1 MATSF
6 RAPEV
11 RSISRALLTSAAGR
25 ERRALLQ
32 RALPILLLGVAIV
45 GVPGLLL
52 SSSGL
57 SRLDRLRA
65 EREAA
70 QLEVSRLGKRVELL
84 RARVRAIKTDP
95 DAVERVARDQLG
107 LVRQTDVVFHFRK

>member
-1 MATSF
+1 M
-6 RAPEV
+6 
-11 RSISRALLTSAAGR
+11 TSAAGR